1 MAVEITQTANPAGVN
16 SSSNVAT
23 YSGVAIGTAHASR
36 IVVVVV
42 GSELTSATINSCTI
56 GGNAM
61 TAGDQGNQ
69 GVVYSRLFY
78 LAVPTGTTADI
89 VVTYGA
95 NASSIQNHIAVYK
108 VTGGVYASK
117 GSHNST
123 DMDAT
128 APLTTG
134 TGITIANGGGFLAVA
149 IGATD
154 GGAKAWANATEDLDD
169 DVGNIRFC
177 TATRTTALSGTA
189 ITCTGSNNGEDGA
202 MSWIIF
208 VNNPPTVALGTNIAD
223 EAEITDT
230 TPTFEFTGTDTEADE
245 ITYQIQI
252 DTVNTFDS
260 QT

>member
-1 MAVEITQTANPAGVN
+1 MAVAITQTANPAGVN

-23 YSGVAIGTAHASR
+23 YSGVAIGTANANR
-36 IVVVVV
+36 IVVVCVA
-42 GSELTSATINSCTI
+42 SELASASINSCTL

-61 TAGDQGNQ
+61 TAGTQGNE
-69 GVVYSRLFY
+69 GAVYSRLFY

-95 NASSIQNHIAVYK
+95 NAPSTQNHIAVYS
-108 VTGGVYASK
+108 VTGAVVSSVGADS
-117 GSHNST
+117 SS
-123 DMDAT
+123 DMDT
-128 APLTTG
+128 SDRLTTG
-134 TGITIANGGGFLAVA
+134 SISIATGGGFLAVA
-149 IGATD
+149 GGATD
-154 GGAKAWANATEDLDD
+154 GTGKTWADATEDLDID
-169 DVGNIRFC
+169 AGALRFT
-177 TATRTTALSGTA
+177 TATRTTALTTTA
-189 ITCTGSNNGEDGA
+189 VTCTGGTNGEDGA

-208 VNNPPTVALGTNIAD
+208 TANVSPTVALGTNIAD

-230 TPTFEFTGTDTEADE
+230 TPTFEFTGTDTEANK